1 MARDAGAA
9 VMSERGLFITLEGG
23 EGSGKS
29 TQLDLLA
36 CRLTAAGM
44 PLRVL
49 REPGGTTVG
58 ELVRATLL
66 DPGHTGMDPV
76 AELLLYEASRAQLVA
91 QVIEPALAAGEV
103 VLCDRFYDSTTA
115 YQGFARNLP
124 LDVVRRLNAIAT
136 GGLAPDRTLVLDIDP
151 ALGIAR
157 ATKQGVDRLEAESL
171 AFHRRVR
178 EGFLAIAA
186 EEPRRVR
193 VVDAS
198 GDVGSVA
205 REVAAALADLEPLAG
220 ALG

>member
-1 MARDAGAA
+1 
-9 VMSERGLFITLEGG
+9 MSGRGLFITLEGG

-29 TQLDLLA
+29 TQLDVLA
-36 CRLTAAGM
+36 RRLVGGGL
-44 PLRVL
+44 PVRVL

-58 ELVRATLL
+58 EMVRAVLL
-66 DPGHTGMDPV
+66 DPDHAGLDAV

-91 QVIEPALAAGEV
+91 EVIEPALAAGEI

-115 YQGFARNLP
+115 YQGFARDLP
-124 LDVVRRLNAIAT
+124 LEIVRRLNATAT
-136 GGLAPDRTLVLDIDP
+136 GGLAPDRTLVLDVDP

-157 ATKQGVDRLEAESL
+157 ATEQGADRLEAESL

-178 EGFLAIAA
+178 EGFLSIAD

-198 GDVGSVA
+198 GDVESVA

-220 ALG
+220 VLA